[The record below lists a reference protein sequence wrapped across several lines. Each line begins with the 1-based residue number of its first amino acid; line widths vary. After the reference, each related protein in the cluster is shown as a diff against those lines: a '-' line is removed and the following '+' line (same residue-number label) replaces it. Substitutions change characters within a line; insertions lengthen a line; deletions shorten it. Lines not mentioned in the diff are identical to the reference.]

1 MEKKLTI
8 KTVLICALLVLSIA
22 MFASCQKKVNTDPD
36 ADNQQTMTDDAADDS
51 ATDDTADDAAAAGV
65 DTEENN
71 EAGLAQLKD
80 DFENVTIKFSYDS
93 SAIMDMSIPVLE
105 EKAEWLRNNT
115 EATVTIQGH
124 CDERGTTEY
133 NLALGDRRA
142 ARVKSFLVNLGI
154 DAERITTISY
164 GEEKPAVSG
173 NDEAA
178 WAANRRANC
187 VID

>member
-8 KTVLICALLVLSIA
+8 KTALLCVLLVLSLM
-22 MFASCQKKVNTDPD
+22 MFASCAKKVNTDAADQQATADD
-36 ADNQQTMTDDAADDS
+36 AGATDD
-51 ATDDTADDAAAAGV
+51 ATDDTEDDM
-65 DTEENN
+65 
-71 EAGLAQLKD
+71 EAGMDTAEDNASGIAQLKD
-80 DFENVTIKFSYDS
+80 DFENITVKFSYDS
-93 SAIMDMSIPVLE
+93 SSILDTEIPSLE
-105 EKAEWLRNNT
+105 AKAEWLRNNAD
-115 EATVTIQGH
+115 ATVTIQGH

-154 DAERITTISY
+154 DSERITTVSY
-164 GEEKPAVSG
+164 GEEKPAEAG
-173 NDEAA
+173 QNEAA